1 MSKKNDSNFV
11 SYLVFLVVL
20 MIIFLGY
27 LSWEK
32 QASRHIDDRLERL
45 LAGEKGVCVTVGDM
59 DFQLVPNKISPTWK
73 AIDIENNI
81 DKHLPSYKAY
91 LEGRV
96 EALGENI
103 DEIKKD
109 LTGPF
114 IVKTIIKPET

>member
-1 MSKKNDSNFV
+1 MSKKNKGNFV
-11 SYLVFLVVL
+11 AYIVFLVV
-20 MIIFLGY
+20 IFVAFLGY

-32 QASRHIDDRLERL
+32 QAATRIDDRLERL
-45 LAGEKGVCVTVGDM
+45 LAGEEGVCITVGDM
-59 DFQLVPNKISPTWK
+59 DFQIVPNKISPSWK

-96 EALGENI
+96 KSLGENI

-109 LTGPF
+109 TSGPF
-114 IVKTIIKPET
+114 IVKTIVKPET

>member
-1 MSKKNDSNFV
+1 MSKKNKGNFV
-11 SYLVFLVVL
+11 AYIVFLVV
-20 MIIFLGY
+20 IFVAFLGY

-32 QASRHIDDRLERL
+32 QATRIDNRLERL
-45 LAGEKGVCVTVGDM
+45 LAGEEGVCITVGDM
-59 DFQLVPNKISPTWK
+59 DFQIVPNKISPSWK

-96 EALGENI
+96 KSLGENI

-109 LTGPF
+109 TSGPF
-114 IVKTIIKPET
+114 IVKTIVKPET